1 MIFPGMD
8 PWLEDPPLWP
18 DLHESLIVYLRAQL
32 QPLSRSRY
40 VAAIEQR
47 LYVEGP
53 DRNIAPAMWIRERAS
68 ANAASRAV
76 TVAEVDEPLVADIEA
91 LEVHESYIEIRD
103 LHGGQNVVTVIEVV
117 SPANKCPGPGRRLYK
132 KNSARSAAAAHLV
145 EIDLLRSGR
154 HVLALPEMVARRRAT
169 YDYLVSVNRAVGNRG
184 RFQFYPRRLR
194 DRLPRIAVPLTGDD
208 LDVPLDLQAGL
219 ARVYRGRRLPRP
231 RRLRETVPSAAFGR
245 GSGVGRRFASAR
257 EANLVM
263 IMGHSPRLNCDRKR
277 GLTPTHISH
286 RRNMT
291 QGFTPAF
298 C

>member
-32 QPLSRSRY
+32 QPLLRGRY

-53 DRNIAPAMWIRERAS
+53 DRNIAPAVWIRERAKRD
-68 ANAASRAV
+68 AASRAV

-103 LHGGQNVVTVIEVV
+103 LHAGQNVVTVIEVV
-117 SPANKCPGPGRRLYK
+117 SPANKCPGPGRKLYK
-132 KNSARSAAAAHLV
+132 KKQREVRGSETHLV

-219 ARVYRGRRLPRP
+219 ARVYEDGAYRDRVDYAKPCHPPLSDEDQAWAADLLRLAKQ
-231 RRLRETVPSAAFGR
+231 T
-245 GSGVGRRFASAR
+245 
-257 EANLVM
+257 
-263 IMGHSPRLNCDRKR
+263 
-277 GLTPTHISH
+277 
-286 RRNMT
+286 
-291 QGFTPAF
+291 
-298 C
+298 